1 MAWVGKQ
8 IIDAIV
14 VAMRDPAR
22 PLRAALMW
30 VGIELAILA
39 RVADWSGPVTQR
51 VTTVMT
57 DDRGQYHV
65 DVIPGN
71 YLVGVLA
78 ATATW
83 PVELTELF
91 VRATMEGGA
100 DAQKTIEQLVSASGL
115 LPRGMPVEFALLG
128 LIVWK
133 LGIAYWL
140 HVLQGATIEIHE
152 HYGGKLRNGLPVVI
166 VAAFFLRK
174 PFLEAL
180 PTLARVVLQ

>member
-1 MAWVGKQ
+1 MSQDVYRIEDEPRPGPLAQWAVNPVWPLLAMMFAGTWLGYAWFAFNGIAVGSPTLRRELA
-8 IIDAIV
+8 IIAVGLAGAFAIV
-14 VAMRDPAR
+14 VAIG
-22 PLRAALMW
+22 W
-30 VGIELAILA
+30 
-39 RVADWSGPVTQR
+39 
-51 VTTVMT
+51 
-57 DDRGQYHV
+57 
-65 DVIPGN
+65 
-71 YLVGVLA
+71 A
-78 ATATW
+78 AT
-83 PVELTELF
+83 
-91 VRATMEGGA
+91 
-100 DAQKTIEQLVSASGL
+100 SGL